1 VDHLS
6 RLSVGTQTPPA
17 SLSPSPIVSSSPCVA
32 TQTTPTDIEV
42 AMHRFVGR
50 LGLHNTILMHWCKIT
65 LL

>member
-1 VDHLS
+1 MDHLS

-42 AMHRFVGR
+42 AMHRFVG
-50 LGLHNTILMHWCKIT
+50 GAWNSNTLVQNDT
-65 LL
+65 VVTVG